1 MQASLKTPLI
11 KVSATGNDFILVD
24 LLHNTWNAEG
34 ERTEWVKKWCDRHQ
48 GIGAD
53 GAAFLEKHPQHDFV
67 WDFYNSD
74 GSRAEMCGNAARA
87 VSLYISQRTGKKDL
101 TFETRTGPVNAR
113 VNSADDIEVDL
124 APIAQAEWNQ
134 WSQNA
139 VNKLSFDFIRA
150 GVPHVIM
157 RVPDISDR
165 EGMQALALEIKRE
178 PRFLKDG
185 TNVTFVRPLSGSAIE
200 SITFERGVEGFTLA
214 CGTGAVAAAHSVL
227 RGEENKAIE
236 VRVPGGQLFVV
247 WKNGRPRLKG
257 PAKVIAEIH
266 WLTGG

>member
-1 MQASLKTPLI
+1 MQALKTPLI
-11 KVSATGNDFILVD
+11 KVSATGNDFILID
-24 LLHNTWNAEG
+24 LLRHTWDAQG
-34 ERTEWVKKWCDRHQ
+34 ARAEWVKKFCDRHQ

-53 GAAFLEKHPQHDFV
+53 GAVFLEKHSQLDFA

-87 VSLYISQRTGKKDL
+87 VSLYYSLTTGKKEL
-101 TFETRTGPVNAR
+101 AFETRTGTVNAK
-113 VNSADDIEVDL
+113 VNSASEIEVDL
-124 APIAQAEWNQ
+124 APIAEAEWNQ
-134 WSQNA
+134 WSENA
-139 VNKLSFDFIRA
+139 VNKLSFDFVRA

-178 PRFLKDG
+178 ARFLKDG
-185 TNVTFVRPLSGSAIE
+185 TNVTFVRPLNGSSIE
-200 SITFERGVEGFTLA
+200 SVTFERGVEGFTLA

-227 RGEENKAIE
+227 RGEEGKAIE